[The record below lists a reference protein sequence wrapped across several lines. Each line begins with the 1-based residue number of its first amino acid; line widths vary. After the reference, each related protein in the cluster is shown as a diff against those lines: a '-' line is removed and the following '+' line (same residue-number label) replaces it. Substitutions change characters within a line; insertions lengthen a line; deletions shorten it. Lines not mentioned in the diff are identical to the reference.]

1 MSGLAYLDA
10 SALVKL
16 VQRDS
21 DTAALEHDLAHRDG
35 ILCSRLGATELR
47 RACAR
52 ARHPRLLQQVDDVLE
67 SVFLV
72 EVSPAI
78 LESAGRLKPALLR
91 TLDAI
96 HLATLQSFGEP
107 VDLITYDDRLGAAAK
122 SHGFAVVSPK
132 ER

>member
-16 VQRDS
+16 VQRES
-21 DTAALEHDLAHRDG
+21 DTAALEHELAHRDG
-35 ILCSRLGATELR
+35 VLCSRLGATELR

-78 LESAGRLKPALLR
+78 LESAGRLRPALR

-122 SHGFAVVSPK
+122 SHGFTVVRPK
-132 ER
+132 GR